1 MQKTTVFINYGVLLL
16 HRVNSISL
24 TPVPGRLHEGKF
36 VQLYLVTMTI
46 KDIAFKARVSTA
58 APINNESYLDHEIL
72 SKYTCLFRVYQVH
85 VLKPWSAVESK

>member
-1 MQKTTVFINYGVLLL
+1 
-16 HRVNSISL
+16 
-24 TPVPGRLHEGKF
+24 
-36 VQLYLVTMTI
+36 MTI
-46 KDIAFKARVSTA
+46 KDIAYKARVSTA